1 MPAQC
6 WTSLHCTYIKGLCL
20 CIGIISFPA
29 GWDNEE
35 VNIWNKLGFCSC
47 CHCIF
52 WLHNFGLPG
61 LYIGHQEVEIP
72 GRACLYEP
80 QLHVSG
86 RDQPWLYGWHH
97 VHGRVKEVRWTPA
110 CHADATWTSGW
121 QVRDNGLESSWHLP
135 PDFRY
140 SEYSQPANMSS
151 QSPFRTGPQVQHNF
165 QLWGRWQKLPCLLPW
180 GVHTI
185 VLNANYNQ

>member
-121 QVRDNGLESSWHLP
+121 QVRDNGLESSDIFLP
-135 PDFRY
+135 ISDILSILNQPIWAASHHSGQDLRCNTTFS
-140 SEYSQPANMSS
+140 SEEDGRSCRVCYHEEC
-151 QSPFRTGPQVQHNF
+151 T
-165 QLWGRWQKLPCLLPW
+165 QLS
-180 GVHTI
+180 
-185 VLNANYNQ
+185 